1 MDTSKRL
8 QKTAITKMLKR
19 VQLEDF
25 CTHQF
30 GNDVVITFKRSD
42 LAFVECVLDIQGF
55 GYDVCVARTSEAAIY
70 RNPYD
75 FRGVAHANAG
85 RRVVRVSLGVDD
97 KTNAYM
103 MLIVSFAQHTTEVS
117 A

>member
-19 VQLEDF
+19 AQLEDF

-30 GNDVVITFKRSD
+30 GNDVVVTISRSE
-42 LAFVECVLDIQGF
+42 LALVESVLDMQGF
-55 GYDVCVARTSEAAIY
+55 GYDVCVARTSEASTH

-85 RRVVRVSLGVDD
+85 RRVVRVSVGADD

-103 MLIVSFAQHTTEVS
+103 TLIVSFGQHTTEVS